1 MKNKET
7 IKYVYDEI
15 HAPDMLFGKVMEMD
29 KKESKMRYVF
39 KYVVGAAAA
48 LAITF
53 VTSNGVCYA
62 TTGETWVSKA
72 IVYINGEKT
81 EQEVTWHESGDLVYG
96 EIEVPVEDGEE
107 VQVRM
112 FDVLLEDE
120 VEMPDKLVIMTEDD
134 FASDGVSDGVYTE
147 DAFVAELVQED
158 GKVFLV
164 TAKERIDVTEDLSDG
179 EATGTFKF
187 SGLTVKYTI
196 TGSAEEY
203 EIEIVCE

>member
-1 MKNKET
+1 MNNKET
-7 IKYVYDEI
+7 IKHVYDEI
-15 HAPDMLFGKVMEMD
+15 HAPDALFGKVMEMN
-29 KKESKMRYVF
+29 KKESKARYAI
-39 KYVVGAAAA
+39 KYAVCTAAA
-48 LAITF
+48 LAVAF

-72 IVYINGEKT
+72 IVYINGERS

-107 VQVRM
+107 VQVQM
-112 FDVLLEDE
+112 FDV
-120 VEMPDKLVIMTEDD
+120 I
-134 FASDGVSDGVYTE
+134 SDGEVPEELCIIAEDGFTSDDVAESAYTE
-147 DAFVAELVQED
+147 DAFTAELVQED

-179 EATGTFKF
+179 EATGTFEF
-187 SGLTVKYTI
+187 SGFTIKYTI

-203 EIEIVCE
+203 EIELKCE